1 MRKTIR
7 DLMAGGISAM
17 AAESAGWTAK
27 YGVAAAGDSQ
37 TTATDII
44 HTVSVVTS
52 ATGSTADCL
61 ELPPAPVAIG
71 DGADICVIINESGAT
86 LNVYPSTGQKIDDGS
101 ANAAA
106 TVANNAVA
114 IYFGLFDGTVGHWW
128 EVEV

>member
-1 MRKTIR
+1 
-7 DLMAGGISAM
+7 MAGGIPAA

-27 YGVAAAGDSQ
+27 YGVAAAGTLQ
-37 TTATDII
+37 TDGTAIG

-52 ATGSTADCL
+52 ATGSSADSL
-61 ELPPAPVAIG
+61 VLPPAPVSIG
-71 DGADICVIINESGAT
+71 DGADICIIMNESGAT
-86 LNVYPSTGQKIDDGS
+86 LNIYPTTGQKIDDGA

-106 TVANNAVA
+106 TLANNAVG